1 MEVPPPTYEVHD
13 YSAVEEHITRQSERK
28 TLANRAKNAAV
39 FSSYLK
45 YGALGVIALG
55 IAVFFVLWGVSLFKG
70 EKIKIVEKEVV
81 VEKPTKIEIIL
92 PENFKKNSPQAP
104 AEPLDESG
112 KIQKDLEEPDNKV
125 PAESSDE
132 SAKLQERIKELEN
145 NLRTQSRNNGD
156 KVNEDAVDVTE
167 NYVIFRQVGVNVPGF
182 LQVQTGLQYRD
193 SKQSYPYSQFCYS
206 LKQDGKDVI
215 WVSLANKTGCDPI
228 EEAPFDQVSHHVS
241 RPQYQQLTDHC
252 RFLIDRH
259 FCASPTP

>member
-55 IAVFFVLWGVSLFKG
+55 IAAFFVLWGVSLFKG

-92 PENFKKNSPQAP
+92 PENFKKNSPQA
-104 AEPLDESG
+104 
-112 KIQKDLEEPDNKV
+112 